1 MAAGVFADRGGHS
14 AVGLAD
20 LSKRA
25 VGGAAGVGSGYV
37 GVALAGDLP
46 DTLGQAGGRAL
57 WLI

>member
-1 MAAGVFADRGGHS
+1 
-14 AVGLAD
+14 
-20 LSKRA
+20 

-37 GVALAGDLP
+37 GVALAGDFP